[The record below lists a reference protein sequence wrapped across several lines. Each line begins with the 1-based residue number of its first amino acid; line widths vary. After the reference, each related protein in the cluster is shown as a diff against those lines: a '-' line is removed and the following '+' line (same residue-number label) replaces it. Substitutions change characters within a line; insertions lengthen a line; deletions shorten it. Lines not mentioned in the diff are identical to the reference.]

1 VKKHYLT
8 VLLILL
14 TIILKAQNPPM
25 LLSFELNR
33 FQNELLV
40 TWEIESGN
48 LCTGLKVEHSSD
60 SINFTSIY
68 EYPGIC
74 GSSTANERYSFSHTN
89 PIANA
94 RNYYRINLN
103 TNGVSDILGI
113 TFIKLEESGYAL
125 FPMPI
130 ESGSKL
136 YFSNDNNGT
145 ADFSIYNSSGAL
157 VLKTEGLKT
166 NEISLDEI
174 NLPVGVYHFKIKVA
188 DRKIEGKFIVAK
200 K

>member
-1 VKKHYLT
+1 MKKYILI
-8 VLLILL
+8 VLLFTGSILVQ
-14 TIILKAQNPPM
+14 AQNPPM
-25 LLSFELNR
+25 LLSFEVNR

-74 GSSTANERYSFSHTN
+74 GSSSANERYSFSHKN
-89 PIANA
+89 PNANA

-103 TNGVSDILGI
+103 TNGVSAILGI

-136 YFSNDNNGT
+136 YFSNENNGT
-145 ADFSIYNSSGAL
+145 ADIAIFNSSGAV
-157 VLKTEGLKT
+157 VLNLEGLKT
-166 NEISLDEI
+166 NELSLDKI
-174 NLPVGVYHFKIKVA
+174 NLPLGVYHFKIMVA
-188 DRKIEGKFIVAK
+188 DRKIEGKFIVVK
-200 K
+200 

>member
-1 VKKHYLT
+1 MKKYILT
-8 VLLILL
+8 AILFLPLLAI
-14 TIILKAQNPPM
+14 KAQNPPM

-103 TNGVSDILGI
+103 TNGVSAILGI

-136 YFSNDNNGT
+136 YFSNDNNET
-145 ADFSIYNSSGAL
+145 TDFSIYNSSGAV
-157 VLKTEGLKT
+157 VLSVEGLKT
-166 NEISLDEI
+166 NELSLDEL
-174 NLPVGVYHFKIKVA
+174 NLPLGVYHFKIMVA
-188 DRKIEGKFIVAK
+188 DRKIEGKFIVVK
-200 K
+200 

>member
-1 VKKHYLT
+1 MKKYILT
-8 VLLILL
+8 AILFLPLLAI
-14 TIILKAQNPPM
+14 KAQNPPM

-103 TNGVSDILGI
+103 TNGVSAILGI

-136 YFSNDNNGT
+136 YFSNDNNET
-145 ADFSIYNSSGAL
+145 TDFSIYNSSGAV
-157 VLKTEGLKT
+157 VLSIEGLKT
-166 NEISLDEI
+166 NELSLDEL
-174 NLPVGVYHFKIKVA
+174 NLPLGVYHFKIMVA
-188 DRKIEGKFIVAK
+188 DRKIEGKFIVVK
-200 K
+200 

>member
-1 VKKHYLT
+1 MKKYILI
-8 VLLILL
+8 VLLFTGSILVQ
-14 TIILKAQNPPM
+14 AQNPPM
-25 LLSFELNR
+25 LLSFEVNR

-60 SINFTSIY
+60 SINFTSIF

-74 GSSTANERYSFSHTN
+74 GSSSANERYSFSHKN
-89 PIANA
+89 PNANA

-103 TNGVSDILGI
+103 TNGVSAILGI

-136 YFSNDNNGT
+136 YFSNENNGT
-145 ADFSIYNSSGAL
+145 ADIAIFNSSGAV
-157 VLKTEGLKT
+157 VLNLEGLKT
-166 NEISLDEI
+166 NELSLDKI
-174 NLPVGVYHFKIKVA
+174 NLPLGVYHFKIMVA
-188 DRKIEGKFIVAK
+188 DRKIEGKFIVVK
-200 K
+200 

>member
-1 VKKHYLT
+1 MKKYILI
-8 VLLILL
+8 VLLFTGSILVQ
-14 TIILKAQNPPM
+14 AQNPPM
-25 LLSFELNR
+25 LLSFEVNR

-74 GSSTANERYSFSHTN
+74 GSSSANERYSFSHKN
-89 PIANA
+89 PNANA

-103 TNGVSDILGI
+103 TNGVSAILGI
-113 TFIKLEESGYAL
+113 AFIKLEESGYAL

-136 YFSNDNNGT
+136 YFSNENNGT
-145 ADFSIYNSSGAL
+145 ADIAIFNSSGAV
-157 VLKTEGLKT
+157 VLNLEGLKT
-166 NEISLDEI
+166 NELSLDKI
-174 NLPVGVYHFKIKVA
+174 NLPLGVYHFKIMVA
-188 DRKIEGKFIVAK
+188 DRKIEGKFIVVK
-200 K
+200 